1 MAPARPPVSPE
12 DGRLPVVLGRVGA
25 PHGLQGWV
33 KVQSFT
39 EPLEGIVSYGPW
51 ELVRGASLGRR
62 AVLEWKRAGSGIAVL
77 LEGVGTREEAQALTG
92 AEVLVERSALAEP
105 GPGEVY
111 WHDLMGLEAFSLA
124 GVPLGRVTGVM
135 ELPAH
140 PVLVLR
146 GERERL
152 VPLVRER
159 LAGVD
164 LAAGRLT
171 LDWHPDD

>member
-1 MAPARPPVSPE
+1 VAPASGA
-12 DGRLPVVLGRVGA
+12 GR
-25 PHGLQGWV
+25 
-33 KVQSFT
+33 
-39 EPLEGIVSYGPW
+39 
-51 ELVRGASLGRR
+51 SLS
-62 AVLEWKRAGSGIAVL
+62 GSGPVREFAVL
-77 LEGVGTREEAQALTG
+77 LEGVGTRRGGPGAYRRRGSRRAL
-92 AEVLVERSALAEP
+92 ALAEP

-124 GVPLGRVTGVM
+124 GLPLGRVTGVM

-140 PVLVLR
+140 RCWVLR

-171 LDWHPDD
+171 LDWHPDGLNGERVRIVVVTLFPSSWGTRWGSGAGTSHRARRARG

>member
-1 MAPARPPVSPE
+1 MAPARPPASLE
-12 DGRLPVVLGRVGA
+12 DGRPPVVLGRIGA
-25 PHGLQGWV
+25 PHGLAGWV

-39 EPLEGIVSYGPW
+39 EPLEGIVSYAPW
-51 ELVRGASLGRR
+51 ELAHGASLGRR
-62 AVLEWKRAGSGIAVL
+62 AVLEWKRAGSGIAVRL
-77 LEGVGTREEAQALTG
+77 QGIGCREDAQALTG
-92 AEVLVERSALAEP
+92 AEIRIARSELPEP

-111 WHDLMGLEAFSLA
+111 WHDLMGLEAYSPA
-124 GVPLGRVTGVM
+124 GVHLGRVSGVL

-140 PVLVLR
+140 PVLVLQ

-152 VPLVRER
+152 VPLVPER

-164 LAAGRLT
+164 LGAGRLT

>member
-1 MAPARPPVSPE
+1 MAPARPPASPE
-12 DGRLPVVLGRVGA
+12 DGRPPVVLGRIGG
-25 PHGLQGWV
+25 PHGLAGWV
-33 KVQSFT
+33 KVHSFT
-39 EPLEGIVSYGPW
+39 EPLEGIVNYGPW
-51 ELVRGASLGRR
+51 ELARGASLGRK
-62 AVLEWKRAGSGIAVL
+62 AVLEWKRAGSGLAVR
-77 LEGVGTREEAQALTG
+77 LEGVRSREDAQELTG
-92 AEVLVERSALAEP
+92 AEVRVERCELPEP

-111 WHDLMGLEAFSLA
+111 WHDLMGLEAYSPA
-124 GVPLGRVTGVM
+124 GVPLGRVTGVL

-152 VPLVRER
+152 VPLVAER

-164 LAAGRLT
+164 LEGGRLT